1 MKDIKDALKKKK
13 ADVRKWKKVCG
24 ARVCIQF
31 PQPQLSHQLHQLHQL
46 HPQVIEA
53 KVKVVVQELRD
64 EMDSSSSDDEG
75 QDQGGER
82 QEVEQESRTAR
93 RNKLLKNTN
102 LALRKLLEAH
112 LHSDLPEASAP
123 VEMPTVRVVTRS
135 LAPWL
140 VCWPWF
146 PF

>member
-1 MKDIKDALKKKK
+1 MKDVKDALKEKK
-13 ADVRKWKKVCG
+13 ADVKKWKKVCG

-53 KVKVVVQELRD
+53 KVKVVVQALRN

-102 LALRKLLEAH
+102 PALRKLLKEKH
-112 LHSDLPEASAP
+112 LDTSGKKE
-123 VEMPTVRVVTRS
+123 EMVDRLLGIVVFHR
-135 LAPWL
+135 LH
-140 VCWPWF
+140 
-146 PF
+146 